1 MKNKSN
7 ISVSTTISE
16 LSNFLNIYIEPT
28 INDAGKNLAKQEQ
41 KAFEVLQENQDLL
54 IRKAN
59 KGNRK
64 NGKRLMY

>member
-28 INDAGKNLAKQEQ
+28 INDAGENLTKQEQ

-59 KGNRK
+59 KVNRK

>member
-16 LSNFLNIYIEPT
+16 LSNFLNIYIELT
-28 INDAGKNLAKQEQ
+28 INDAGENLAKQEQ
-41 KAFEVLQENQDLL
+41 KTFEVLQENQDLL